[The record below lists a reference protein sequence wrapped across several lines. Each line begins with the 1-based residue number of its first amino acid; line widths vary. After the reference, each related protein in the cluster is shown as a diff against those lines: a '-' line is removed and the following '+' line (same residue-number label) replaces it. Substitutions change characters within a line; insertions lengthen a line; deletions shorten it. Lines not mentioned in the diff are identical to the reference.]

1 MKKRIV
7 AVLLACLMLAL
18 PVISLAADLT
28 EVTIMAP
35 SERRADHPL
44 SRYEEYTAYQVFA
57 KMLEE
62 KGVKLAFDL
71 ISPEQYDQTMDM
83 RLTAQLDLPDII
95 SMNWNY
101 PDLSAVQQAD
111 AGSLINILEACEKY
125 DEDGSIWAFIDKHVP
140 EARGLTTAPDGGIY
154 WFIYPFSDSMYHLVD
169 GQAVKYENYKG
180 APKHVIN
187 VNLDWLKKV
196 GIEYKMFMTPEEFK
210 EVLVAFR
217 EQDANGDG
225 AQNEVL
231 NIPIDS
237 FHQGVAASFGIFPLG
252 STLWYTEGV
261 HCPWYSPR
269 IKEYLT
275 YMNDLYKA
283 GVYDTKALGEGMI
296 DQICA
301 AGEASAFD
309 AYAGWS
315 STYDFTAD
323 KYLYAPI
330 IIDDDAGENGFYVG
344 NRDGNSAIYMKF
356 GITNACDDVEAAI
369 KVFDAVYTEE
379 YADLSYYGTEKTY
392 DIDDYGFKFRNYDT
406 ALLNDPNWLDLPMMY
421 YLTMNALPAVRLGE
435 GMLENA
441 TKMPAWDE
449 YYAFC
454 DYLYTNDLKA
464 DGYSWPQKLAL
475 PTAEEAETLT
485 ALETTLLTYS
495 EELLTDMI
503 LGNKNIDDLDQYIEE
518 MKTLGLDEYLA
529 VYQARYD
536 RFVASQEK

>member
-7 AVLLACLMLAL
+7 ALLLACLMVAL

-35 SERRADHPL
+35 SERRADHPM
-44 SRYEEYTAYQVFA
+44 SRVEEYTAYQAFA
-57 KMLEE
+57 KILEE

-71 ISPEQYDQTMDM
+71 VSPEQYDQTLDM

-101 PDLSAVQQAD
+101 PDLSAVNQAD

-154 WFIYPFSDSMYHLVD
+154 WFIYPFSDSMYHVVD
-169 GQAVKYENYKG
+169 GQAVEYENYKG
-180 APKHVIN
+180 AAKGVVN
-187 VNLDWLKKV
+187 VNLDWLNKL

-210 EVLVAFR
+210 DVLVAFR

-225 AQNEVL
+225 AKNEVL
-231 NIPIDS
+231 NFDITTFENGIAS
-237 FHQGVAASFGIFPLG
+237 SFGLTSLG
-252 STLWYTEGV
+252 ATMWYTDGV
-261 HCPWYSPR
+261 HCPWYAPG
-269 IKEYLT
+269 IKDYLR
-275 YMNDLYKA
+275 YMNDLYNA
-283 GVYDTKALGEGMI
+283 GVYDTKALSEGMI

-301 AGEASAFD
+301 AGEASAFC
-309 AYAGWS
+309 AYAAWS
-315 STYDFTAD
+315 STYDFTVD

-330 IIDDDAGENGFYVG
+330 IIDDDAGENGFYLT

-379 YADLSYYGTEKTY
+379 YADLSYFGTEKTY
-392 DIDDYGFKFRNYDT
+392 AIDEYGFKYRNYDT
-406 ALLNDPNWLDLPMMY
+406 ALLNDPEWLDLPMMY
-421 YLTMNALPAVRLGE
+421 YLTMNALPAVRLGA
-435 GMLENA
+435 GVLENA

-454 DYLYTNDLKA
+454 DYVYTNDLKA
-464 DGYSWPQKLAL
+464 DGRSWPQKLAL

-485 ALETTLLTYS
+485 ALETTLQTYS
-495 EELLTDMI
+495 KELLTDMI

-518 MKTLGLDEYLA
+518 MKALGLDEYLA

-536 RFVASQEK
+536 RYVASQEK

>member
-7 AVLLACLMLAL
+7 ALLLACLMVAL

-28 EVTIMAP
+28 EVTIMAL
-35 SERRADHPL
+35 SERRADHPM
-44 SRYEEYTAYQVFA
+44 SRVEEYTAYQEYK

-71 ISPEQYDQTMDM
+71 VSPEQYDQTLDM

-95 SMNWNY
+95 SMGWGY
-101 PDLSAVQQAD
+101 PDLSAVQQAE
-111 AGSLINILEACEKY
+111 AGTLINILEACEKY
-125 DEDGSIWAFIDKHVP
+125 DEDGSIWKFIDEMVP

-154 WFIYPFSDSMYHLVD
+154 WFVYPLRQTMSKIVD
-169 GQAVKYENYKG
+169 GQAVQYEDFKG
-180 APKHVIN
+180 TPNSVVN

-210 EVLVAFR
+210 KVLVAFR

-231 NIPIDS
+231 NFDITNFTNGI
-237 FHQGVAASFGIFPLG
+237 AASYGLTDLG
-252 STLWYTEGV
+252 ATMWYTEGV
-261 HCPWYSPR
+261 HCPWYSPN
-269 IKEYLT
+269 IKDYLR

-301 AGEASAFD
+301 AGEASAFT
-309 AYAGWS
+309 AYPGWS
-315 STYDFTAD
+315 STYDFIAD

-330 IIDDDAGENGFYVG
+330 IIDDDAGENGFYVTR
-344 NRDGNSAIYMKF
+344 RDGNSAIYMKF
-356 GITNACDDVEAAI
+356 GITSECDDVQAAI
-369 KVFDAVYTEE
+369 NVFDTVYTDE
-379 YADLSYYGTEKTY
+379 YFILSYFGTEKTY
-392 DIDDYGFKFRNYDT
+392 DVDEYGFMYRNYDT
-406 ALLNDPNWLDLPMMY
+406 ALLEDPEWLDLPMMY
-421 YLTMNALPAVRLGE
+421 YLTMNALPAVNKQDVL
-435 GMLENA
+435 LDKT

-449 YYAFC
+449 YVAFC
-454 DYLYTNDLKA
+454 DYVYTNDLKA

-485 ALETTLLTYS
+485 ALETTLQTYS
-495 EELLTDMI
+495 RELLTDMI
-503 LGNKNIDDLDQYIEE
+503 LGNKNIDDLDKYIEE
-518 MKTLGLDEYLA
+518 MKALGLDEYLA
-529 VYQARYD
+529 VYQARND
-536 RFVASQEK
+536 RYMASLEK